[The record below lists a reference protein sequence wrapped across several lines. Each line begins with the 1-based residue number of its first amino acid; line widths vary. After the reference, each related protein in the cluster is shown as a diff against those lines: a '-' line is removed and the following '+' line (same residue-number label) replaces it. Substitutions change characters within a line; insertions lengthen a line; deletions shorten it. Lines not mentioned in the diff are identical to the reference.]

1 MSQCNTIVADISKI
15 PFIDSSDTN
24 PSEKPANS
32 EDFNG
37 HSSLHGRTTN
47 HNYVEA
53 MEEGTSATNNRNSV
67 VPDNKVSTNF
77 QHKSG
82 YKTSAVD
89 GSTVQNTENVSKR
102 RDVMGESNV
111 TPCDDF
117 DHSSIDQRTHAEF
130 YTDAADF
137 KKKLSFEQV
146 RTQSGSLKML
156 RTNRLSDEDHNCT
169 EDDPSLSISYTRQI
183 SEHRNEGPVV
193 SQTNTIA
200 KNVSIPTVISPDG
213 AVTITNNISRDFF
226 FKNPEQ
232 AMDNQRV
239 RTISVKLISTT
250 EKASVREPLNSQK
263 TMDDNI
269 VTSGLL
275 APPPKPPIRHL
286 ADDVP
291 MDSVTFRAGMTA
303 PTPPP
308 RRNSVM
314 HNTSPSTPSL
324 SIRPNYRRASVTSS
338 RTNTMKYNI
347 SRGML
352 TFPTLP
358 RNARPPTRGIH

>member
-1 MSQCNTIVADISKI
+1 MSQCNTIAAEISNI
-15 PFIDSSDTN
+15 PFIDSFDHN
-24 PSEKPANS
+24 PTEKPANS

-37 HSSLHGRTTN
+37 HSSLSGRTTN

-53 MEEGTSATNNRNSV
+53 VEEGTSTINNRSSV

-77 QHKSG
+77 QHKSD
-82 YKTSAVD
+82 YKTSVVD
-89 GSTVQNTENVSKR
+89 GSIVQNTENVSKR

-111 TPCDDF
+111 TACDDF
-117 DHSSIDQRTHAEF
+117 DHSSIDQRAHAEF

-137 KKKLSFEQV
+137 RKKLSFEQV
-146 RTQSGSLKML
+146 GTQSESLKML
-156 RTNRLSDEDHNCT
+156 RANRLSDEDHNCT
-169 EDDPSLSISYTRQI
+169 EEDPSLFNSSTSQI
-183 SEHRNEGPVV
+183 SEHRTEGTVV

-213 AVTITNNISRDFF
+213 AVTTTNSISKDFF
-226 FKNPEQ
+226 FENPQQ

-239 RTISVKLISTT
+239 RTISAKLISTT

-263 TMDDNI
+263 TTDDNI
-269 VTSGLL
+269 ATSGLL

-291 MDSVTFRAGMTA
+291 MDSVTFRAGTTA

-314 HNTSPSTPSL
+314 HNTSPPTPLL

-358 RNARPPTRGIH
+358 RNVRPPTRGIH